1 MSLDPD
7 LLAQLRAHSRDQAA
21 FEQLVRL
28 FETHRHSAEAEALH
42 ALYQLSLELTSL
54 PDLESL
60 CQQAVAQGVAQL
72 GFERL
77 ALYLRDLQSERLI
90 GTYGTDRH
98 GYLRDE
104 RALSLPAAQLTW
116 RQAVDESPARVRMWM
131 DAPLYDGQEVVGAG
145 WQIAAALWDG
155 KQTLGYLVT
164 DNLVRQRPPRAYEE
178 TLFSLYSSLLGRLIA
193 LQRSNA
199 QLRRI
204 QELLQDTQRL
214 AAIGAWELDLETLQ
228 VYWSDQ
234 VYHIHGLPVSQ
245 PPSFEEAVNFY
256 PPESRSIILEA
267 IRAAQE
273 RGATWDVEVPFVNA
287 QGKRLWVRVVGKAL
301 RDDQGAIKR
310 LYGFFQDLTTLH
322 EAQQQ
327 AFDLAIERQKVS
339 LLQSFLQDMS
349 HDFRTP
355 FTAQQN
361 AIYLINRLIEKL
373 NEQLT
378 AVERYAGDRLPLQAQ
393 ASLKAC
399 FELSSQIAH
408 QGEVLKS
415 SGRRTVK
422 LVDQLLDMARSEQL
436 GSFERAPCDLNA
448 LLARIVDI
456 YQPLVA
462 ERALT
467 LTFEPAQALPLVWVN
482 ADLLSRAVNNL
493 LDNAM
498 QYTPRGGKIVVRTAY
513 GAQRVLI
520 EVEDNGIGIAE
531 EHLPHIF
538 KRFYRVN
545 RAQHSSGSGL
555 GLSIVKRVIEA
566 HGGTVSVRSRLN
578 SGTTFTLHLPHQAE
592 TSGSIGSTSSASE
605 SR

>member
-1 MSLDPD
+1 MSFDPD

-21 FEQLVRL
+21 FEQLVQL
-28 FETHRHSAEAEALH
+28 FEIHRHSAEAKALH

-54 PDLESL
+54 PNLDSL
-60 CQQAVAQGVAQL
+60 CRQAVAQGVAQL

-77 ALYLRDLQSERLI
+77 ALYLLDLQSERLI

-104 RALSLPAAQLTW
+104 RALSLSAAQLTW
-116 RQAVDESPARVRMWM
+116 RQAVDEAPMRACMWAN
-131 DAPLYDGQEVVGAG
+131 APLYDGQEVVGTG

-155 KQTLGYLVT
+155 KQTLGYLVA

-214 AAIGAWELDLETLQ
+214 AAIGVWELDLETLQ
-228 VYWSDQ
+228 IYWSDQ
-234 VYHIHGLPVSQ
+234 VYHIHGLPVGQ

-267 IRAAQE
+267 IRLAQE
-273 RGATWDVEVPFVNA
+273 RGTAWDMEVPFVNA

-301 RDDQGAIKR
+301 RDEQGVVKR

-322 EAQQQ
+322 EAQQH
-327 AFDLAIERQKVS
+327 ASDLAVEREKVS

-378 AVERYAGDRLPLQAQ
+378 AIERYAGDRLPLQAQ
-393 ASLKAC
+393 ATLKAC
-399 FELSSQIAH
+399 SELSSQIAH

-415 SGRRTVK
+415 SGRRAVK
-422 LVDQLLDMARSEQL
+422 LVDQLLDVARAEQL

-448 LLARIVDI
+448 LLARIVDT

-498 QYTPRGGKIVVRTAY
+498 QYTPRGGKIVVRTAHD
-513 GAQRVLI
+513 AQGVLI
-520 EVEDNGIGIAE
+520 EVEDDGIGIAE

-538 KRFYRVN
+538 ERFYRAN
-545 RAQHSSGSGL
+545 RPQHGSGSGL

-566 HGGTVSVRSRLN
+566 HGGTVSVRSQLN
-578 SGTTFTLHLPHQAE
+578 CGTTFTLRLPHQAE